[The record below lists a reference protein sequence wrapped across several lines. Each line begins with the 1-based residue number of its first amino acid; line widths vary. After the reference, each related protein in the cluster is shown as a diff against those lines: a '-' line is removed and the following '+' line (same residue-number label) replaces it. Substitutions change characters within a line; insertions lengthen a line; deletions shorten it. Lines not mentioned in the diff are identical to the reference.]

1 MIVPLIDGHYVS
13 CNIFR
18 PNRPGQF
25 PPIIAFTPYGKD
37 SDVAVDFKRYWD
49 FVLRD
54 HPDVVQG
61 ESSGK
66 YLTWEV
72 PDPGAL
78 DAGRL
83 RDRGGRCARH
93 RQVARL
99 LRADVGAAD
108 ARRLRR
114 DRMGRRAAVVE
125 RQGRHARRLVSG
137 DQAVAGGG
145 AAAAA
150 SRRDDPVGGHVRPLS
165 RLLPPRRHLL
175 VVLHEAV
182 VGLADRREPERQ
194 RRHAVSRPLHR
205 RALDR
210 RGARSAGAAGQYV
223 QPVRDRAAASVR
235 RCVFHGRGR
244 RGRSGSRCRSSPP
257 ATGAASA
264 CICAAT

>member
-1 MIVPLIDGHYVS
+1 MCSIATSSAPTATGK
-13 CNIFR
+13 
-18 PNRPGQF
+18 F

-72 PDPGAL
+72 PGPRAL
-78 DAGRL
+78 DTEGL
-83 RDRGGRCARH
+83 RDRRRRFTRH

-125 RQGRHARRLVSG
+125 RQGRHARRVVSG
-137 DQAVAGGG
+137 DQAVAGRG

-150 SRRDDPVGGHVRPLS
+150 PRRDDPVGGHVRPLP

-175 VVLHEAV
+175 VVLHEAA

-194 RRHAVSRPLHR
+194 WQQSLSRPLHR

-210 RGARSAGAAGQYV
+210 RRDRSGGAAR
-223 QPVRDRAAASVR
+223 QPVEPLRDRTAASVR
-235 RCVFHGRGR
+235 RRLLPARAR
-244 RGRSGSRCRSSPP
+244 RVRSASRCRSSRPE
-257 ATGAASA
+257 TGAVSG
-264 CICAAT
+264 CTCAAT